1 MRRLCSLR
9 PRWICRDAG
18 RIGAYAIPQGV
29 RSAGGRRR
37 GLPVPGRRKRAGNRA
52 RPCPEGGLPARCIS
66 PLPGIIRRRYRCKPS
81 AACPARRPAPARRTR
96 ISWYRWPSPTS
107 ATRVSSSSG
116 IVQPAEPWRSDG
128 RSPCR
133 TPFRRSSHG
142 GSASRT
148 SRRPCSRSGRVSRH
162 CRSAP

>member
-9 PRWICRDAG
+9 PRGICRDAG
-18 RIGAYAIPQGV
+18 RIEAYAIPQGV

-37 GLPVPGRRKRAGNRA
+37 GLPVPGGEKGRAIVPAPVQKGEYS
-52 RPCPEGGLPARCIS
+52 PCIA
-66 PLPGIIRRRYRCKPS
+66 PLPGITPRRCRCKPS
-81 AACPARRPAPARRTR
+81 AACPARRPEPARRTR
-96 ISWYRWPSPTS
+96 ISSYRWPNPTS

-116 IVQPAEPWRSDG
+116 TAQPAEPWRSDG

-133 TPFRRSSHG
+133 TPFRLSSHG